1 YPFILRLHPLMTA
14 TVSYFSLRPDK
25 EKANPINASYFEMAS
40 VYGDAGTK
48 EAINVWRIIK
58 MRLTPLPTS
67 EFASFYRGDC
77 YLILKTYGTPARSWN
92 IHFWIGKEASNDE
105 ITAAAVEAVQLD
117 RHLEGKAV
125 QFRETQENESSQF
138 LSYFRHGLRYLDGG
152 ADSAL
157 KKAIGEKEKKLYH
170 VKGAKNIRVRQVP
183 LSIESLNK
191 GDVFILDTVDVIY
204 IWNGPE
210 SNNREKIKGAEMGRD
225 IRAEHGHKSKLEII
239 DSDEWATHSSFF
251 GHLGVRSGL
260 TIKEAAMD
268 DDKETERK
276 VERTKLFRVS
286 DASGQLK
293 ADEIKPPFSYK
304 DLDTNDCFYLD
315 LGHEMYVWIGRKCT
329 KNEREQ
335 VWATVDKYLTGLNLS
350 SRDVRVTKI
359 NEGME
364 TALFKA
370 ALNWPTTTP
379 TENTDIINKGV
390 ARSTRSDSI
399 SLPELKPSQLSR
411 YMPDDGT
418 GEIKVWKVERF
429 SLVEVPKED
438 HGIFYAGDSYV
449 ILYRSK
455 AFTSGVV
462 YFWLGWT
469 STTDEKSSAAIL
481 ATQLDQTECK
491 GKATQV
497 RVVQS
502 KEPAH
507 FLSIFDGLVITLTG
521 GAASGFKGR
530 YAHWRKES
538 DTYDLDGTR
547 LFQIRNQSAAQ
558 VEESASSLNSND
570 VFILETPTQNYMWL
584 GQGSNT
590 REKATAA
597 ACSTRLRLKTPL
609 HLIHEGKETPD
620 FWKAL
625 GGKKAYATG
634 TSLIKNETR
643 TALLFHCSNSRG
655 YFHTEHVADFT
666 QADLE
671 PNDVMILDTFDEV
684 FVWVGEGANSQ
695 EKKKSLD
702 FAIKYVTSEMG
713 GRRSVDDTSMFV
725 VKQGFEPVN
734 FTGHFGSWD
743 KMYWQ
748 VNYNYETLK
757 RQLTTSEGAVSVKE
771 ALSKYDKKYPVE
783 VLRKLSDELPDG
795 IDAVHKE
802 KHLTDEDFVNVFSMT
817 RSAFEKLSPWK
828 QADCKR
834 AVGLY

>member
-1 YPFILRLHPLMTA
+1 
-14 TVSYFSLRPDK
+14 SQ
-25 EKANPINASYFEMAS
+25 MAS
-40 VYGDAGTK
+40 VYEDAGTK
-48 EAINVWRIIK
+48 EGVQVWRIIK
-58 MRLTPLPTS
+58 MRLTPIPMA
-67 EFASFYRGDC
+67 EFGSFYSGDC

-92 IHFWIGKEASNDE
+92 VHFWIGKEASNDE
-105 ITAAAVEAVQLD
+105 ITAAAFEAVQLD
-117 RHLEGKAV
+117 RHLDGKAV
-125 QFRETQENESSQF
+125 QFRETQEKESSQF
-138 LSYFRHGLRYLDGG
+138 ISYFRHGLRYMEGG

-157 KKAIGEKEKKLYH
+157 KKAVGEKEKRLYH

-191 GDVFILDTVDVIY
+191 GDVFILDTVDIIY

-225 IRAEHGHKSKLEII
+225 IRAEHGHKSRLEII
-239 DSDEWATHSSFF
+239 DSDEWATHSKFF

-260 TIKEAAMD
+260 TIKEAAID
-268 DDKETERK
+268 DDSETERK
-276 VERTKLFRVS
+276 ITRTSLFRVS

-293 ADEIKPPFSYK
+293 VDEIKPPFSYK

-315 LGHEMYVWIGRKCT
+315 LGHEMYAWIGRKCT

-335 VWATVDKYLTGLNLS
+335 VWTTIDKYLTGLKLS

-370 ALNWPTTTP
+370 ALNWPLSTP
-379 TENTDIINKGV
+379 FENTDIINKGV
-390 ARSTRSDSI
+390 ARSTRSDSF
-399 SLPELKPSQLSR
+399 SLPELKSSQLSR

-418 GEIKVWKVERF
+418 GERKVWKVEKF
-429 SLVEVPKED
+429 SLVEVKKED

-449 ILYRSK
+449 VLYRSRSI
-455 AFTSGVV
+455 TNGVV

-481 ATQLDQTECK
+481 ATQVDQQECK

-502 KEPAH
+502 KEPDH
-507 FLSIFDGLVITLTG
+507 FLSIFDGLVVTLTG

-530 YAHWRKES
+530 KDA

-570 VFILETPTQNYMWL
+570 VFILETPSKNYIWL

-590 REKATAA
+590 REKATAV

-609 HLIHEGKETPD
+609 DLLHEGKETSD

-625 GGKKAYATG
+625 GGKKEYATG
-634 TSLIKNETR
+634 RSLIKNETR
-643 TALLFHCSNSRG
+643 TALLFQCSNARG
-655 YFHTEHVADFT
+655 YFHTEHVPDFT
-666 QADLE
+666 QSDLE

-684 FVWVGEGANSQ
+684 FVWVGEGANEQ

-702 FAIKYVTSEMG
+702 FAIKYVSSEMG

-734 FTGHFGSWD
+734 FTGHFSSWD

-757 RQLTTSEGAVSVKE
+757 RQLTSSDTVSVKD
-771 ALSKYDKKYPVE
+771 ALSQYDKKYSVD
-783 VLRKLSDELPDG
+783 VLRRPKDELPDG

-802 KHLTDEDFVNVFSMT
+802 RHLSDDEFEKVFSMT
-817 RSAFEKLSPWK
+817 RSAFENLSSWK
-828 QADCKR
+828 QTDHKK

>member
-1 YPFILRLHPLMTA
+1 M
-14 TVSYFSLRPDK
+14 V
-25 EKANPINASYFEMAS
+25 S
-40 VYGDAGTK
+40 VYEDAGTK
-48 EAINVWRIIK
+48 EGVLVWRIIK
-58 MRLTPLPTS
+58 MRLTPVPMS
-67 EFASFYRGDC
+67 EFGSFYSGDC
-77 YLILKTYGTPARSWN
+77 YLVLKTYGTPARSWN

-105 ITAAAVEAVQLD
+105 ITAAAFEAVQLD
-117 RHLEGKAV
+117 RHVDGKAV
-125 QFRETQENESSQF
+125 QFRETQEKESSQF
-138 LSYFRHGLRYLDGG
+138 ISYFRHGLRYLDGG

-157 KKAIGEKEKKLYH
+157 KKATDAKEKRLYH
-170 VKGAKNIRVRQVP
+170 VKGAKNIRMRQVP
-183 LSIESLNK
+183 LSIDSLNK

-210 SNNREKIKGAEMGRD
+210 SNNREKIKGAEIGRD
-225 IRAEHGHKSKLEII
+225 IRAEHGHKSRLEII
-239 DSDEWATHSSFF
+239 DADEWATHSTFF

-260 TIKEAAMD
+260 TIKEAAVD
-268 DDKETERK
+268 DDTEIERK
-276 VERTKLFRVS
+276 ITRTRLFRVS
-286 DASGQLK
+286 DASGVLK
-293 ADEIKPPFSYK
+293 VDEIKPPFSYK

-315 LGHEMYVWIGRKCT
+315 LGHEMYAWIGRKCT

-335 VWATVDKYLTGLNLS
+335 VWTTIDKYLAGLKLS
-350 SRDVRVTKI
+350 TRDVRVTKI

-370 ALNWPTTTP
+370 ALNWPPSTP

-390 ARSTRSDSI
+390 ARTRADSI
-399 SLPELKPSQLSR
+399 ALPELKTSQLSR

-418 GEIKVWKVERF
+418 GERKVWKVERF

-438 HGIFYAGDSYV
+438 HGIFYSGDSYV
-449 ILYRSK
+449 VHYKSRSI
-455 AFTSGVV
+455 TNGVV

-481 ATQLDQTECK
+481 ATQVDQQECK

-507 FLSIFDGLVITLTG
+507 FLSIFDGLVVTLTG

-530 YAHWRKES
+530 KDQ

-558 VEESASSLNSND
+558 VEEAASSLNSND
-570 VFILETPTQNYMWL
+570 VFILETPAKNYMWL

-590 REKATAA
+590 REKATAVE
-597 ACSTRLRLKTPL
+597 CSKRLRLKTPL
-609 HLIHEGKETPD
+609 DLMYEGKETAD

-625 GGKKAYATG
+625 GGKTEYATG
-634 TSLIKNETR
+634 TSLIKNEIR
-643 TALLFHCSNSRG
+643 TALLFHCSNARG
-655 YFHTEHVADFT
+655 YFHTEHVPDFT

-671 PNDVMILDTFDEV
+671 PSDVMILDTFDEV
-684 FVWVGEGANSQ
+684 YVWVGEGANDQ

-702 FAIKYVTSEMG
+702 FAIKYVTSELG

-734 FTGHFGSWD
+734 FTGHFASWD
-743 KMYWQ
+743 KSYWQ
-748 VNYNYETLK
+748 VNYNYEILK
-757 RQLTTSEGAVSVKE
+757 KQLTVNSDSVSSLKDE
-771 ALSKYDKKYPVE
+771 MSKYDRKYPVDI
-783 VLRKLSDELPDG
+783 LRQHKDDLPDG

-802 KHLTDEDFVNVFSMT
+802 KHLTDTDFETVFSMT
-817 RSAFEKLSPWK
+817 RTAFDNLSPWK
-828 QADCKR
+828 KADHKR
-834 AVGLY
+834 RVGLF